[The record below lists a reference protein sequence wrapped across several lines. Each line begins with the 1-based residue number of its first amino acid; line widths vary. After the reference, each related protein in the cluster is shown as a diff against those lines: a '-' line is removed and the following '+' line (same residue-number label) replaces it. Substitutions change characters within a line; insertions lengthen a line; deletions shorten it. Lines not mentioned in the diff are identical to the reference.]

1 MANVPFEFSF
11 CGKSDDNIL
20 MKFFSE
26 RKTPSQN
33 IAFLGIASALNAVF
47 SLLVHF
53 VPLSDLAVLLF
64 LPLVSAMVGWL
75 CEKKYLPIY
84 LVAAVGVSL
93 AVTAYDISATL
104 FYVVPAIVSG
114 TAYGFFY
121 HKSWPLPYVILGTA
135 IITMGLNYV
144 SIPLIKLI
152 YDQDIIA
159 FFLNVLS
166 LSSHPYVHDI
176 IPAFLLT
183 YALAQ
188 TAISHFV
195 IQGFFARFHLGK
207 EENEKLVLSY
217 PLDGICGVILTISF
231 AFSYPIVS
239 YVFLVIA
246 LYFSAFA
253 ALLFAERFPWWVYLL
268 FGLMELGSLYGFAL
282 LYPLIPADGGLAL
295 LSLFLFS
302 LDTATLLGRLLCLRK
317 GKETGK

>member
-1 MANVPFEFSF
+1 MPFEFSF

-26 RKTPSQN
+26 RRTPSQN
-33 IAFLGIASALNAVF
+33 IAFLAIASALNAIF

-64 LPLVSAMVGWL
+64 LPLVSAMVGLL
-75 CEKKYLPIY
+75 CEKKYLSIY
-84 LVAAVGVSL
+84 LLAAMGVSL

-104 FYVVPAIVSG
+104 FYVIPAILSG

-121 HKSWPLPYVILGTA
+121 HKSWPLPYVVLGTG
-135 IITMGLNYV
+135 IITAIFNCA

-159 FFLNVLS
+159 FFLGVLN
-166 LSSHPYVHDI
+166 LTNHPYVHDI
-176 IPAFLLT
+176 VPAFLLT

-188 TAISHFV
+188 TAITHFV
-195 IQGFFARFHLGK
+195 IQGFFARFHLVK
-207 EENEKLVLSY
+207 EETEKLSLSY
-217 PLDGICGVILTISF
+217 PLGGICSVILTISF
-231 AFSYPIVS
+231 AFSYPTVG
-239 YVFLVIA
+239 YVFLVLSI
-246 LYFSAFA
+246 YFSAFS

-268 FGLMELGSLYGFAL
+268 FGLMELGSVYGFAIF
-282 LYPLIPADGGLAL
+282 YPLVPKDGGLAF
-295 LSLFLFS
+295 LSLFFFS

-317 GKETGK
+317 GKKTAN